1 MGRQRWRP
9 MYFSAHTLN
18 DGTVLAAF
26 PIRKPSKQALKQ
38 NHARI
43 DPDGVAR
50 VFADAG
56 KDLSDVRN
64 ETRTRFQDIISTNL
78 NTRRAIRKLVLP
90 CLAET
95 QEEVGKLSSQLDRI
109 EALLMSRNAGGL
121 TAPGGAPTSTGE

>member
-18 DGTVLAAF
+18 VGTVLAAF
-26 PIRKPSKQALKQ
+26 PIRKPSKHELKQ

-56 KDLSDVRN
+56 KDLSKVHN
-64 ETRTRFQDIISTNL
+64 ETRTRFQDIISANL
-78 NTRRAIRKLVLP
+78 NTRRAIGKLVLP
-90 CLAET
+90 YIAEVL
-95 QEEVGKLSSQLDRI
+95 EEVGKLREQQDRI
-109 EALLMSRNAGGL
+109 EALLMSGHARNRAHE
-121 TAPGGAPTSTGE
+121 SE